1 VLLLEVYVQFVEF
14 VGLLFW
20 HVPQPEFHD
29 LPCSFVLVLLYLKL
43 AEVDEVSLIH
53 GLRPKIDDN
62 LLINLS
68 CSFLVSVFELK
79 FGYFQVSLKG
89 GVCLKIL
96 VQDILGPLGLS
107 HSFLKFD
114 VGHPGFFPWS
124 PFHPPPEDISGLF
137 EIAEDFFH
145 VCILEPE
152 LVFPGQIMHSSFPDV
167 SGVIDELVFH
177 FHFCVLE
184 P

>member
-1 VLLLEVYVQFVEF
+1 MLLLEVYVQFVEF

-20 HVPQPEFHD
+20 HVPQPKFHD
-29 LPCSFVLVLLYLKL
+29 FPCSIVLMLLDLKL

-53 GLRPKIDDN
+53 GLRPKIDNN

-68 CSFLVSVFELK
+68 CSFFVSVFELEL
-79 FGYFQVSLKG
+79 GHFQVGLKSG
-89 GVCLKIL
+89 ICLKIL
-96 VQDILGPLGLS
+96 VQDILGSLGLS
-107 HSFLKFD
+107 HSFLEFD

-124 PFHPPPEDISGLF
+124 PFHPPAEDISGLF
-137 EIAEDFFH
+137 EITKDFFH
-145 VCILEPE
+145 VGILEPE
-152 LVFPGQIMHSSFPDV
+152 LVLPGQIMNGSFPDV

-177 FHFCVLE
+177 FHLSVLE